1 MELIPQFFAIL
12 LVLALLGAVMWLL
25 RRKNLL
31 QFSLSGK
38 AAAGLQ
44 HLQTVERLHLTP
56 QHAVFLLR
64 LGDRAVLM
72 SSHAAGCTL
81 LETLS
86 WKELESAQERR
97 RL

>member
-12 LVLALLGAVMWLL
+12 LVLALLGAAMWLL

-31 QFSLSGK
+31 QFSLPGK
-38 AAAGLQ
+38 AAGLQ
-44 HLQTVERLHLTP
+44 RLQTVERLHLTP

-64 LGDRAVLM
+64 VGDRAVLI

-86 WKELESAQERR
+86 WKELENAQEWRR
-97 RL
+97 P